1 MLIYNCNKDKET
13 RYLKMLFMVTTDDGS
28 IERVNEKDLKRW
40 AEDFEDKEFSTSE
53 AIDYLEWELGYKV
66 EQVY

>member
-1 MLIYNCNKDKET
+1 
-13 RYLKMLFMVTTDDGS
+13 MLFMVTTYDGS

-40 AEDFEDKEFSTSE
+40 AEDYEDKEFSTNE
-53 AIDYLEWELGYKV
+53 AIDYLENELAYKV

>member
-1 MLIYNCNKDKET
+1 
-13 RYLKMLFMVTTDDGS
+13 MLFMVTTDDGF

-40 AEDFEDKEFSTSE
+40 AEDFEDKEFSTGE
-53 AIDYLEWELGYKV
+53 AIDYLEDELGYKV

>member
-1 MLIYNCNKDKET
+1 
-13 RYLKMLFMVTTDDGS
+13 MVTTDDGS

>member
-1 MLIYNCNKDKET
+1 
-13 RYLKMLFMVTTDDGS
+13 MLFMVTTDDGF

-40 AEDFEDKEFSTSE
+40 AESFVDEEFSIGD
-53 AIDYLEWELGYKV
+53 AVDYLEYECGYKV